1 MSRNTTELREWMEI
15 FLCFDLGGGYPG
27 TDIHLIFTKLHT
39 LKNMHFTLCKLH
51 LTYKKEKKT
60 ASCLRGLIELR
71 GGKEKK
77 ENSNNITLQDT
88 WIWYYLP

>member
-1 MSRNTTELREWMEI
+1 MSRNITELPEWMEI

-27 TDIHLIFTKLHT
+27 IDIHLIFTKLHT

-51 LTYKKEKKT
+51 LTYKKEKKKKP

-71 GGKEKK
+71 GRKEKK

-88 WIWYYLP
+88 